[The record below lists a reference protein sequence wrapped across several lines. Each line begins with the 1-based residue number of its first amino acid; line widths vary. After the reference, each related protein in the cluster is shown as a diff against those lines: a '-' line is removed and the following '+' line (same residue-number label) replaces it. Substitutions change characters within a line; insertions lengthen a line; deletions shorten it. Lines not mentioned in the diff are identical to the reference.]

1 MTILTIWTWLEL
13 ETYVQIQPQ
22 IQIRYKYK
30 YRFWAGNLQSAFNAF
45 AWSRVGGTTPY
56 LILFWIPD
64 WDSQRK
70 ISSFFCLH
78 LPYQQI
84 GEKSLPIFFRGDR
97 GDFENSIHLLVMLKE
112 TEEWL
117 LSAVKCTGFTHPDL
131 SLAQSKMSNCWS
143 YNPKNIL
150 KNPSKLCESIEARK
164 EVGRWRGWHKWQQ
177 CSGPTHPD
185 LRLNPTWHV
194 LPSNWRKIKKL
205 KNWDASKVTAWEW
218 TCPLVSINIINSYN

>member
-1 MTILTIWTWLEL
+1 M
-13 ETYVQIQPQ
+13 YK
-22 IQIRYKYK
+22 YNHKYK
-30 YRFWAGNLQSAFNAF
+30 YDTNTNTDFERAICNLHSMHCN

-84 GEKSLPIFFRGDR
+84 GEKSLPIFSEVIEG
-97 GDFENSIHLLVMLKE
+97 ILKIVF
-112 TEEWL
+112 TCWWCWKKQKICEWL
-117 LSAVKCTGFTHPDL
+117 LSAVKCTGFAHPDL

-150 KNPSKLCESIEARK
+150 KNPFWI
-164 EVGRWRGWHKWQQ
+164 Q
-177 CSGPTHPD
+177 
-185 LRLNPTWHV
+185 
-194 LPSNWRKIKKL
+194 
-205 KNWDASKVTAWEW
+205 
-218 TCPLVSINIINSYN
+218 

>member
-1 MTILTIWTWLEL
+1 M
-13 ETYVQIQPQ
+13 YK
-22 IQIRYKYK
+22 YNHKYK
-30 YRFWAGNLQSAFNAF
+30 YDTNTTTNTNTDFERAICNLHSMHCN

-64 WDSQRK
+64 WDSQQK

-84 GEKSLPIFFRGDR
+84 GEKSLPIFSEVIEG
-97 GDFENSIHLLVMLKE
+97 ILKIVF
-112 TEEWL
+112 TCWWCWKKQKICEWL
-117 LSAVKCTGFTHPDL
+117 LSAVKCTGFAHPDL

-150 KNPSKLCESIEARK
+150 KNPSKLYESIGARK
-164 EVGRWRGWHKWQQ
+164 EVGRWRGWHNWQH
-177 CSGPTHPD
+177 CSGPTRPD
-185 LRLNPTWHV
+185 LRLNPAWHV
-194 LPSNWRKIKKL
+194 LPSSWRKIKKL